1 MKQKICIIEDD
12 PVIRTELKTLL
23 TGNGYEVFSITDFDR
38 TEETTTDI
46 RLWQPHLILLDIRL
60 PETDG
65 FTLCSQIRSFSDA
78 PIIFVTACDTDM
90 DELHSIMLGGDA
102 FIRKPYNTAI
112 LLAKI
117 ASLLKKSY
125 PTPSQELLTCQGCIL
140 HLDSSRLE
148 YNGKQTDLTKNELK
162 ILFYL
167 FRHAGSICARADII
181 EYLWDNQLY
190 VDDNTLS
197 VNIGRIREKLSLIGL
212 HDFIKTRHRQGYV
225 IENISHGD
233 QS

>member
-12 PVIRTELKTLL
+12 SVIRTELQILL
-23 TGNGYEVFSITDFDR
+23 TGNGYQVSCITDFAR
-38 TEETTTDI
+38 AAEEVKA
-46 RLWQPHLILLDIRL
+46 RQPHLILLDIRL

-65 FTLCSQIRSFSDA
+65 FTLCSQIRSFSEA
-78 PIIFVTACDTDM
+78 PIIFVTGCNTDM
-90 DELHSIMLGGDA
+90 DELRSIMLGGDA
-102 FIRKPYNTAI
+102 FITKPCNTAI
-112 LLAKI
+112 LLART
-117 ASLLKKSY
+117 ASLLKRAY
-125 PTPSQELLTCQGCIL
+125 PESSRELLACQGVIL
-140 HLDSSRLE
+140 HLGSSRLE
-148 YNGKQTDLTKNELK
+148 YEGREAELTKNELK

-167 FRHAGSICARADII
+167 FKHAGNICPRADII

-225 IENISHGD
+225 IENTSQKD
-233 QS
+233 QGVSP